1 MRTDPVPPALHRIAV
16 QNPSRSR
23 RVPDATCIERW
34 VRHALG
40 PAGGKGAVRQSEVT
54 VRFVSSSEAVALNE
68 RFRGRD
74 YAPDVLSFPYGDDG
88 VDGVD
93 RVVGADGAGGPEGSA
108 GNAGRV
114 RGDIAICPAIVARE
128 AAEQGKPFEAHLAH
142 LVVHGV
148 LHLRG
153 YDHVEDRD
161 AARMERLE
169 SRLVIALGLGD
180 PWAAERTAGR
190 TARRTG
196 KPRRRAIIGV
206 RVSPS
211 TE

>member
-1 MRTDPVPPALHRIAV
+1 VPAG
-16 QNPSRSR
+16 
-23 RVPDATCIERW
+23 TCIERW

-40 PAGGKGAVRQSEVT
+40 PAGGRGAVRQSEVT
-54 VRFVSSSEAVALNE
+54 VRFVSRTEAVALNE

-74 YAPDVLSFPYGDDG
+74 YAPNVLSFPYGEDGDDG
-88 VDGVD
+88 G
-93 RVVGADGAGGPEGSA
+93 A
-108 GNAGRV
+108 GNAGNAGSV
-114 RGDIAICPAIVARE
+114 CGDIAICPAIVARE
-128 AAEQGKPFEAHLAH
+128 ATEQGKPFEAHLAH

-180 PWAAERTAGR
+180 PWAAERTAGQTAGQ
-190 TARRTG
+190 TARGTG
-196 KPRRRAIIGV
+196 KPRRRATIRNGIP
-206 RVSPS
+206 PS

>member
-1 MRTDPVPPALHRIAV
+1 VPPALHRIAV

-23 RVPDATCIERW
+23 RVPAGTCIERW

-40 PAGGKGAVRQSEVT
+40 PAGGRGAVRQSEVT
-54 VRFVSSSEAVALNE
+54 VRFVSRTEAVALNE

-74 YAPDVLSFPYGDDG
+74 YAPNVLSFPYGDDG
-88 VDGVD
+88 DDG
-93 RVVGADGAGGPEGSA
+93 GA
-108 GNAGRV
+108 GNAGSV
-114 RGDIAICPAIVARE
+114 CGDIAICPAIVARE
-128 AAEQGKPFEAHLAH
+128 ATEQGKPFEAHIAH

-180 PWAAERTAGR
+180 PWASERTAGQTAGQ
-190 TARRTG
+190 TARGTG
-196 KPRRRAIIGV
+196 KPRRRATIVTGIP
-206 RVSPS
+206 PS

>member
-23 RVPDATCIERW
+23 RVPAGTCIERW

-40 PAGGKGAVRQSEVT
+40 PAGGRGAVRQSEVT
-54 VRFVSSSEAVALNE
+54 VRFVSRTEAVALNE

-74 YAPDVLSFPYGDDG
+74 YAPNVLSFPYGEDGDDG
-88 VDGVD
+88 G
-93 RVVGADGAGGPEGSA
+93 
-108 GNAGRV
+108 AGRV
-114 RGDIAICPAIVARE
+114 CGDIAICPAIVARE
-128 AAEQGKPFEAHLAH
+128 ATEQGKPFEAHLAH

-180 PWAAERTAGR
+180 PWASERTAGQTAGQ
-190 TARRTG
+190 TARGTG
-196 KPRRRAIIGV
+196 KPRRRATIVAGIP
-206 RVSPS
+206 PS

>member
-1 MRTDPVPPALHRIAV
+1 MPTDPVPPALHRIAV

-23 RVPDATCIERW
+23 RVPPGTCIERW

-40 PAGGKGAVRQSEVT
+40 PAGGRGAVRQSEVT
-54 VRFVSSSEAVALNE
+54 VRFVSRTEAVALNE

-74 YAPDVLSFPYGDDG
+74 YAPNVLSFPYGDDG
-88 VDGVD
+88 DDG
-93 RVVGADGAGGPEGSA
+93 GA
-108 GNAGRV
+108 GNAGSV
-114 RGDIAICPAIVARE
+114 CGDIAICPAIVARE
-128 AAEQGKPFEAHLAH
+128 ATEQGKPFEAHLAH

-180 PWAAERTAGR
+180 PWAAERTAGQ
-190 TARRTG
+190 TARGTG
-196 KPRRRAIIGV
+196 KPRRRATISAGT
-206 RVSPS
+206 SPS

>member
-23 RVPDATCIERW
+23 RVPAGTCIERW

-40 PAGGKGAVRQSEVT
+40 PAGGRGAVRQSEVT
-54 VRFVSSSEAVALNE
+54 VRFVSRAEAVALNE

-74 YAPDVLSFPYGDDG
+74 YAPNVLSFPYGDDG
-88 VDGVD
+88 DGRD
-93 RVVGADGAGGPEGSA
+93 DSPEGGSGSA
-108 GNAGRV
+108 GSAGSV
-114 RGDIAICPAIVARE
+114 CGDIAICPAIVARE
-128 AAEQGKPFEAHLAH
+128 ATEQGKPFEAHLAH

-180 PWAAERTAGR
+180 PWASERTAGR
-190 TARRTG
+190 AAGQTARGTV
-196 KPRRRAIIGV
+196 KPRRRATITAGIP
-206 RVSPS
+206 PS

>member
-1 MRTDPVPPALHRIAV
+1 MPPALHRIAV

-23 RVPDATCIERW
+23 RVPAATCIERW

-40 PAGGKGAVRQSEVT
+40 PAGGRGAVRQSEVT
-54 VRFVSSSEAVALNE
+54 VRFVSRTEAVALNE

-74 YAPDVLSFPYGDDG
+74 YAPNVLSFPYGDDG
-88 VDGVD
+88 DD
-93 RVVGADGAGGPEGSA
+93 GPEGGS
-108 GNAGRV
+108 GSAGRV
-114 RGDIAICPAIVARE
+114 CGDIAICPAIVARE
-128 AAEQGKPFEAHLAH
+128 ATEQGKAFEAHLAH

-180 PWAAERTAGR
+180 PWASERTAGR
-190 TARRTG
+190 TAGRTARG
-196 KPRRRAIIGV
+196 TAKPRRRATITAGIP
-206 RVSPS
+206 PS

>member
-1 MRTDPVPPALHRIAV
+1 VPPALHRIAV

-23 RVPDATCIERW
+23 RVPASTCIERW

-40 PAGGKGAVRQSEVT
+40 PAGGRGAVRQSEVT
-54 VRFVSSSEAVALNE
+54 VRFVSRTEAVALNE

-74 YAPDVLSFPYGDDG
+74 YAPNVLSFPYFDDGDDG
-88 VDGVD
+88 
-93 RVVGADGAGGPEGSA
+93 
-108 GNAGRV
+108 NAGSV
-114 RGDIAICPAIVARE
+114 CGDIAICPAIVARE
-128 AAEQGKPFEAHLAH
+128 ATEQGKPFEAHLAH

-180 PWAAERTAGR
+180 PWASERTAGQ
-190 TARRTG
+190 TARGTG
-196 KPRRRAIIGV
+196 KPRRRATIPTGIP
-206 RVSPS
+206 SS

>member
-1 MRTDPVPPALHRIAV
+1 VPPALHRIAV

-23 RVPDATCIERW
+23 RVPAGTCIERW

-40 PAGGKGAVRQSEVT
+40 PAGGRGAVRQSEVT
-54 VRFVSSSEAVALNE
+54 VRFVSRTEAVALNE

-74 YAPDVLSFPYGDDG
+74 YAPNVLSFPYGEDGDDG
-88 VDGVD
+88 G
-93 RVVGADGAGGPEGSA
+93 A
-108 GNAGRV
+108 GNAGSV
-114 RGDIAICPAIVARE
+114 CGDIAICPAIVARE
-128 AAEQGKPFEAHLAH
+128 ATEQGKPFEAHLAH

-180 PWAAERTAGR
+180 PWASERTAERTAGQTSR
-190 TARRTG
+190 GTG
-196 KPRRRAIIGV
+196 KPRRRATIVAGIP
-206 RVSPS
+206 PS

>member
-23 RVPDATCIERW
+23 RVPPGTCIERW

-54 VRFVSSSEAVALNE
+54 VRFVSRTEAVALNE

-74 YAPDVLSFPYGDDG
+74 YAPNVLSFPYDND
-88 VDGVD
+88 
-93 RVVGADGAGGPEGSA
+93 
-108 GNAGRV
+108 GNAGSV
-114 RGDIAICPAIVARE
+114 CGDIAICPAIVARE
-128 AAEQGKPFEAHLAH
+128 ATEQGKPFEAHLAH

-180 PWAAERTAGR
+180 PWASERTAGQ
-190 TARRTG
+190 TARGTG
-196 KPRRRAIIGV
+196 KPRPRATIRAGIL
-206 RVSPS
+206 PS

>member
-23 RVPDATCIERW
+23 RVPAATFIERW
-34 VRHALG
+34 VCHALG

-54 VRFVSSSEAVALNE
+54 VRFVSRTEAVALNE

-74 YAPDVLSFPYGDDG
+74 YAPNVLSFPYGDDG
-88 VDGVD
+88 DD
-93 RVVGADGAGGPEGSA
+93 GPEGGRGS
-108 GNAGRV
+108 AGRV
-114 RGDIAICPAIVARE
+114 CGDIAICPAIVARE
-128 AAEQGKPFEAHLAH
+128 ATEQGKAFEAHLAH

-180 PWAAERTAGR
+180 PWAAERTAGQ
-190 TARRTG
+190 TARRNG
-196 KPRRRAIIGV
+196 KPRRRATISAGTP
-206 RVSPS
+206 PS

>member
-23 RVPDATCIERW
+23 RVPPGTCIERW

-40 PAGGKGAVRQSEVT
+40 PAGGRGAVRQSEVT
-54 VRFVSSSEAVALNE
+54 VRFVSRTEAVALNE

-74 YAPDVLSFPYGDDG
+74 YAPNVLSFPYGEDGDDG
-88 VDGVD
+88 G
-93 RVVGADGAGGPEGSA
+93 A
-108 GNAGRV
+108 GNAGNAGSV
-114 RGDIAICPAIVARE
+114 CGDIAICPAIVARE
-128 AAEQGKPFEAHLAH
+128 ATEQGKPFEAHLAH

-180 PWAAERTAGR
+180 PWAAERTAGQ
-190 TARRTG
+190 TARGTG
-196 KPRRRAIIGV
+196 KPRRRATISAGTP
-206 RVSPS
+206 PS

>member
-1 MRTDPVPPALHRIAV
+1 MPPALHRIAV

-23 RVPDATCIERW
+23 RVPAGTCIERW

-40 PAGGKGAVRQSEVT
+40 PAGGRGAVRQAEIT
-54 VRFVSSSEAVALNE
+54 VRFVSRAEAVALNE
-68 RFRGRD
+68 RFRTRD
-74 YAPDVLSFPYGDDG
+74 YAPNVLSFPYGDDG
-88 VDGVD
+88 N
-93 RVVGADGAGGPEGSA
+93 PGS
-108 GNAGRV
+108 V
-114 RGDIAICPAIVARE
+114 CGDIAICPAIVARE

-169 SRLVIALGLGD
+169 SRLVVALGLGD
-180 PWAAERTAGR
+180 PWASERAAGR
-190 TARRTG
+190 TASGAG
-196 KPRRRAIIGV
+196 KGTAKSPRRATIRSGIP
-206 RVSPS
+206 SS

>member
-1 MRTDPVPPALHRIAV
+1 MPTDPVPPALHRIAV

-23 RVPDATCIERW
+23 RVPPGTCIERW

-40 PAGGKGAVRQSEVT
+40 PAGGRGAVRQSEVT
-54 VRFVSSSEAVALNE
+54 VRFVSRTEAVALNE

-74 YAPDVLSFPYGDDG
+74 YAPNVLSFPYGDDG
-88 VDGVD
+88 DDG
-93 RVVGADGAGGPEGSA
+93 GAGS
-108 GNAGRV
+108 V
-114 RGDIAICPAIVARE
+114 CGDIAICPAIVARE
-128 AAEQGKPFEAHLAH
+128 ATEQGKPFEAHLAH

-180 PWAAERTAGR
+180 PWASERTAGQ
-190 TARRTG
+190 TARGTG
-196 KPRRRAIIGV
+196 KPRRRATITAGIP
-206 RVSPS
+206 PS

>member
-1 MRTDPVPPALHRIAV
+1 MPTDPVPPALHRIAV

-23 RVPDATCIERW
+23 RVPPGTCIERW

-40 PAGGKGAVRQSEVT
+40 PAGGRGAVRQSEVT
-54 VRFVSSSEAVALNE
+54 VRFVSRTEAVALNE

-74 YAPDVLSFPYGDDG
+74 YAPNVLSFPYGDDG
-88 VDGVD
+88 DDG
-93 RVVGADGAGGPEGSA
+93 GAGS
-108 GNAGRV
+108 V
-114 RGDIAICPAIVARE
+114 CGDIAICPAIVARE
-128 AAEQGKPFEAHLAH
+128 ATEQGKPFEAHLAH

-190 TARRTG
+190 TARG
-196 KPRRRAIIGV
+196 PAKPRRRATIMAGIP
-206 RVSPS
+206 PS
-211 TE
+211 SE

>member
-1 MRTDPVPPALHRIAV
+1 MPPALHRIAV
-16 QNPSRSR
+16 QNPSRSS
-23 RVPDATCIERW
+23 RVPAGTCIERW

-40 PAGGKGAVRQSEVT
+40 PAGGRGAVRQAEIT
-54 VRFVSSSEAVALNE
+54 VRFVSRPEAISLNE

-74 YAPDVLSFPYGDDG
+74 YAPNVLSFPYGDDG
-88 VDGVD
+88 EHGDGSN
-93 RVVGADGAGGPEGSA
+93 AGG
-108 GNAGRV
+108 V
-114 RGDIAICPAIVARE
+114 CGDIAICPAIVARE
-128 AAEQGKPFEAHLAH
+128 AATQGKSFEAHLAH

-169 SRLVIALGLGD
+169 TRLVVALGLGD
-180 PWAAERTAGR
+180 PWASERAAGQAASGSGRGTA
-190 TARRTG
+190 
-196 KPRRRAIIGV
+196 KPPRHATIASGIP
-206 RVSPS
+206 SS

>member
-1 MRTDPVPPALHRIAV
+1 MPPALHRIAV

-23 RVPDATCIERW
+23 RVPAATCIERW

-40 PAGGKGAVRQSEVT
+40 PAGGRGAVRQSEVT
-54 VRFVSSSEAVALNE
+54 VRFVSRTEAVALNE

-74 YAPDVLSFPYGDDG
+74 YAPNVLSFPYGDDG
-88 VDGVD
+88 DD
-93 RVVGADGAGGPEGSA
+93 GPEGGS
-108 GNAGRV
+108 GSAGRV

-128 AAEQGKPFEAHLAH
+128 ATEQGKAFEAHLAH

-180 PWAAERTAGR
+180 PWASERTAGR
-190 TARRTG
+190 TAGRTARG
-196 KPRRRAIIGV
+196 TAKPRRRATITAGIP
-206 RVSPS
+206 PS

>member
-1 MRTDPVPPALHRIAV
+1 MPTDPVPPALHRIAV
-16 QNPSRSR
+16 QNPSRSS
-23 RVPDATCIERW
+23 RVPAATCIERW

-54 VRFVSSSEAVALNE
+54 VRFVSRTEAVALNE

-74 YAPDVLSFPYGDDG
+74 YAPNVLSFPYGDDG
-88 VDGVD
+88 DDG
-93 RVVGADGAGGPEGSA
+93 GAGS
-108 GNAGRV
+108 V
-114 RGDIAICPAIVARE
+114 CGDIAICPAIVARE
-128 AAEQGKPFEAHLAH
+128 ATEQGKPFEAHLAH

-180 PWAAERTAGR
+180 PWAAERTAGQ
-190 TARRTG
+190 TARGTG
-196 KPRRRAIIGV
+196 KPRRRATISAGTP
-206 RVSPS
+206 PS